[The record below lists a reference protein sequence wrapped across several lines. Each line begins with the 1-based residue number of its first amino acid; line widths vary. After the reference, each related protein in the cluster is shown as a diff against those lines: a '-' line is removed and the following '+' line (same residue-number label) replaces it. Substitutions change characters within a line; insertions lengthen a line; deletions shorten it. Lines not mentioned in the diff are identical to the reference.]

1 MSEPRL
7 PNDVQKAQDALVA
20 EVAELRRQNEQLRA
34 AATDPLLRGQL
45 AAIVESSDDAIVS
58 KTLKGIIQ
66 TWNSGA
72 QRIFG
77 WTPDEVIGKPIN
89 IIIPPDRQGE
99 EPQILARIQRGERVD
114 HFETV
119 RITKDGRLIDVSVTI
134 SPVRNGEGR
143 IVAASKVARD
153 ITRQKMIQRELE
165 QAKEA
170 AELANQTKDQF
181 LSVLSHELR
190 TPLTPVLAEMS
201 YLEALG
207 DLPESIRGNIAMM
220 RRNIETEARLVDD
233 LLDVTRIARGK
244 LRLQFEVVDVNEVI
258 RAVVAMLQSQI
269 DEKAL
274 ELTVGLRARL
284 HHVWAD
290 PGRFQQ
296 ILLNLMS
303 NAVKFTPEGGTISIR
318 TTNDAPQEMLRIEV
332 SDSGIG
338 IDPQLSSRLFHAFE
352 QTERTRRLGGLGLG
366 LSIARSLMELHHGT
380 IHASSAG
387 HNQGA
392 TFVVELSTTS
402 QEPQRSGSTVAG
414 GSSER
419 LLGLRILLV
428 EDHADTRAAMSRL
441 LVALGCSVESAGS
454 VREGVE
460 LAERGN
466 FDLLISDIGLPDGS
480 GTEIMQRLRSRNVR
494 GIALSGFG
502 QEEDVQRSRD
512 AGFDSH
518 ITKPINF
525 HALKAAVSK
534 YVGKG

>member
-1 MSEPRL
+1 M
-7 PNDVQKAQDALVA
+7 DALLV

-58 KTLKGIIQ
+58 KTLQGIIQ

-153 ITRQKMIQRELE
+153 ITRQKAIHRELQ

-244 LRLQFEVVDVNEVI
+244 LRLQFEVVDVNEAI
-258 RAVVAMLQSQI
+258 RAVVAMLQNQI

-274 ELTVGLRARL
+274 ELTVGLRARS

-296 ILLNLMS
+296 IVLNLMS
-303 NAVKFTPEGGTISIR
+303 NAVKFTPEGGNISIR
-318 TTNDAPQEMLRIEV
+318 TTNEAPQEMLRIEV

-338 IDPQLSSRLFHAFE
+338 IDPQMSSRLFHAFE

-480 GTEIMQRLRSRNVR
+480 GTEIMQRLRPRNVR

-525 HALKAAVSK
+525 HALKEAVSK